1 MRRVVGRPA
10 MLRIHIGEPVSEI
23 ATISLEGRVI
33 GPWVETLR
41 QACDAVLSHG
51 TGLVLDLSDVAFVG
65 REGLELLR
73 SLRDRQ
79 VVLRNCS
86 PFVGEQLKG

>member
-1 MRRVVGRPA
+1 
-10 MLRIHIGEPVSEI
+10 MLRIHIDETVREV
-23 ATISLEGRVI
+23 ATISVEGRVI

-41 QACDAVLSHG
+41 QACEAILANG

-65 REGLELLR
+65 REGIELLR
-73 SLRDRQ
+73 SLRNRQ

-86 PFVGEQLKG
+86 LFVGEQLKG